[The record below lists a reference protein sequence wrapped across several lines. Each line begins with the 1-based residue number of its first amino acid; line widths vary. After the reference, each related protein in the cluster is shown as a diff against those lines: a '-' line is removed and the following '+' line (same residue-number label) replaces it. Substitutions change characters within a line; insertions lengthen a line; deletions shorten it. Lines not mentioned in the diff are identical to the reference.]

1 LISNLY
7 EYLVTDIYYL
17 LWMCTNKGTMSPA
30 TAGLSVWRGE
40 YNEDFLSLFSDP
52 RDIPDV
58 VTIAYAEHEMKGEE
72 GFHSVRGKASVK
84 IKSMKLQWGETDLEM
99 PRSAPALFRENGPA
113 RIILEGLQKWHKN
126 GDLSRPYRKGKSPAV
141 KCDLV
146 KFQWCTKDPQKL
158 YRSCGPMELVL
169 YGVKIYHD
177 NDTDIP
183 LHRKFSF
190 ERMSFR
196 WNTHGGTVIPERN
209 VYKALDAIACEE
221 KDKYNLMTT
230 GDSIFLDSLDEFL
243 FWQEVDVD

>member
-1 LISNLY
+1 
-7 EYLVTDIYYL
+7 
-17 LWMCTNKGTMSPA
+17 MSPA
-30 TAGLSVWRGE
+30 SSALSAWKGE
-40 YNEDFLSLFSDP
+40 YNEDFLTLFSDS

-58 VTIAYAEHEMKGEE
+58 VTIAYAENEMKGEE

-99 PRSAPALFRENGPA
+99 SRGAPALFRENGPA
-113 RIILEGLQKWHKN
+113 RIVLEGLQKWHKN
-126 GDLSRPYRKGKSPAV
+126 GDLHRPYRNGKSPAV
-141 KCDLV
+141 KCDFI
-146 KFQWCTKDPQKL
+146 KFQWCTKEPQRL

-169 YGVKIYHD
+169 HGVKIYHD
-177 NDTDIP
+177 NDFDIP

-196 WNTHGGTVIPERN
+196 WNTHGGTVIPEKN

-230 GDSIFLDSLDEFL
+230 NDSIFLDSMDEFL